1 MLRARASSAGHSR
14 VPFFRRPAE
23 TWNPFRSS
31 LKFTRNALQAKKCN
45 ADKGSSVHYVPI
57 IIAARTRNTKQH
69 LRFQIEFLK
78 LLYHQHF
85 MLPQRTAWKPHAYQS
100 DTVCNPAE
108 ADLQLLC
115 NCLLGACL
123 ALGCQ
128 VLSVPGWSTIRG
140 NRPYL
145 TEAPRPYTPNSQS
158 TPQPGRQQVC
168 CPCTDIRRRFAFR
181 HGTGTTGL

>member
-1 MLRARASSAGHSR
+1 MEPISELSQVYKECLASEKMQCGQRFKCALR
-14 VPFFRRPAE
+14 P
-23 TWNPFRSS
+23 
-31 LKFTRNALQAKKCN
+31 
-45 ADKGSSVHYVPI
+45 Y
-57 IIAARTRNTKQH
+57 IAARTRNTKQH

-85 MLPQRTAWKPHAYQS
+85 MVPQRTAWKPRAYQS
-100 DTVCNPAE
+100 GTVCNPAE

-128 VLSVPGWSTIRG
+128 VLLVPGWSTIRG

-168 CPCTDIRRRFAFR
+168 CPCTDTHRRFAFR
-181 HGTGTTGL
+181 HGAGTTGL